1 MQEGHLIKSAF
12 ELAKALNDVA
22 DENMP
27 AKLAGI
33 VTLHSGIAVGSALI
47 PIPGADMAATA
58 ANIWTMY
65 VRINKELDLPFTEN
79 FVQSIVAG
87 VVTNIGG
94 AAASFLVVGS
104 LAKFVPG
111 LGSIGG
117 AAVMIATVYAV
128 TLASG
133 IVYMKAI
140 TKLLNAKSAEGISEE
155 DLKSAANE
163 ILKDKES
170 IKSIL
175 KEGKAEYKKSKES
188 GGV

>member
-1 MQEGHLIKSAF
+1 MQEGHLLKSAF

-22 DENMP
+22 DENLP
-27 AKLAGI
+27 SKLAGI
-33 VTLHSGIAVGSALI
+33 VKLHSGIAVGSALI

-65 VRINKELDLPFTEN
+65 IRINKELSLPFSEN
-79 FVQSIVAG
+79 LVKSIAAG
-87 VVTNIGG
+87 VMTNLGG
-94 AAASFLVVGS
+94 AAAGFLVVGT

-117 AAVMIATVYAV
+117 AAVMATTIYAV

-140 TKLLNAKSAEGISEE
+140 TKLLNAKRAENISEE

-163 ILKDKES
+163 ILRDKEG
-170 IKSIL
+170 IRMIL
-175 KEGKAEYKKSKES
+175 KEGKAGYKQDKES
-188 GGV
+188 KGI